1 MVYISHR
8 RKSRKPR
15 RRRKHRKRSKQGNS
29 RRNSRVRVSKT
40 KSRRRSGRRKSKRKS
55 RKRSCVRIRRKSS
68 RRKMSKRRSRRGSRR
83 RSRRRR
89 SKRRRKS
96 RRIRPRTRQPS
107 ISLLSK
113 ETRLRFNFSSNT
125 STSSPIRRDKLSV
138 PLVIFGMDGCPGCDT
153 AKNICKKKGI
163 KFSYHL
169 RKDNEETVKKVAPGY
184 KYVPVIVNRFGE
196 FIGGSDKLQEYTKN
210 MPNVN

>member
-1 MVYISHR
+1 MVYRSHR

-15 RRRKHRKRSKQGNS
+15 RKHRKRSQQRNS
-29 RRNSRVRVSKT
+29 RRRRKSLVRVSK
-40 KSRRRSGRRKSKRKS
+40 KK
-55 RKRSCVRIRRKSS
+55 
-68 RRKMSKRRSRRGSRR
+68 SRR
-83 RSRRRR
+83 RSRRRKSSRRPRKR
-89 SKRRRKS
+89 SRVRVRRKS
-96 RRIRPRTRQPS
+96 RRRSMRKTPRRKSRRRRSRKTIQPTV
-107 ISLLSK
+107 SLLTK
-113 ETRLRFNFSSNT
+113 ETRLQFNFSSNT
-125 STSSPIRRDKLSV
+125 STASPTRRDKLAA

-184 KYVPVIVNRFGE
+184 KYVPVIVNRFGK

-210 MPNVN
+210 IPDVN